1 MDTLIIQLKSL
12 SHETIVTNRNPLSIK
27 RLKTEN
33 ELELRT
39 LSTKKRFRK
48 KETQRE
54 KEEGDVL

>member
-54 KEEGDVL
+54 QEEGDVL